1 MFLNNTYE
9 NVTFASMNTK
19 KKHQQ
24 GFSVPVWLRLMFKN
38 LERLSPYLA
47 MRAAAY
53 IFSTPIKFSIPEKE
67 KKALA
72 NCIQE
77 RVRIPSIDREILTF
91 TWKNSGKK
99 VLLAHGWSGR
109 GTQLYRIAETL
120 HKEGYHVVSYDAPA
134 HGKSSGKTTNILQMI
149 ATISHLDD
157 QYHGFD
163 YLIGHSFGGMA
174 IFNYC
179 KTPRKTK
186 KIITLGAADNMRTI
200 FDNYMLSF
208 GLNKKTSAHMI
219 TYFER
224 KFKLK
229 IDDFSPFK
237 TVQNLQ
243 TPTLI
248 LHDEKD
254 YDVSVGSADNIAA
267 HHPNATLIKTKGL
280 GHRRILRDENVM
292 QHIKSFI
299 QTS

>member
-1 MFLNNTYE
+1 
-9 NVTFASMNTK
+9 MNKK

-24 GFSVPVWLRLMFKN
+24 GFSVPVWLRLMLKN

-47 MRAAAY
+47 MRTAAY
-53 IFSTPIKFSIPEKE
+53 IFSKPLKFIIPEKE
-67 KKALA
+67 KKALIK
-72 NCIQE
+72 CTKK
-77 RVRIPSIDREILTF
+77 RVHIPAIDREILTF

-109 GTQLYRIAETL
+109 GTQLYRIAEIL
-120 HKEGYHVVSYDAPA
+120 HREGYHIVSYDAPA

-149 ATISHLDD
+149 ATISHLDK
-157 QYHGFD
+157 QNHGFD

-179 KTPRKTK
+179 KTPRQTK

-200 FDNYMLSF
+200 FDNYMLSV

-224 KFKLK
+224 KFELK

-237 TVQNLQ
+237 AVQNLQ

-248 LHDEKD
+248 LHDEED
-254 YDVSVGSADNIAA
+254 YDVSVRSADNIAA